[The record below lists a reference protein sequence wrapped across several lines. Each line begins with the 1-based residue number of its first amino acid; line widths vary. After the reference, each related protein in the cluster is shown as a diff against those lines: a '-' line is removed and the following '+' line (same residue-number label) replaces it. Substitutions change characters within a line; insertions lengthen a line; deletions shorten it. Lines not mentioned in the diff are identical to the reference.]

1 MIPNTPSRAD
11 TLADAAI
18 DVIADEGLR
27 GLTHRAVEQRAGLP
41 AGSTSYYFK
50 TRSAL
55 VRGVLARLLEL
66 DNQEFQTF
74 GLIGLPPTRA
84 ALVETTTKLL
94 KHLSTT
100 ARNRQIARFQLY
112 LDGDPDEERQAMLDA
127 ATKAILASSVAMLRA
142 FGSSNPRRDGKL
154 MQALLDGLLY
164 DQVARHQTSTAE
176 LRRRVKLVLD
186 AVLPPPK
193 AADNPG

>member
-1 MIPNTPSRAD
+1 MIPEKPSRAD

-18 DVIADEGLR
+18 DVLADEGLR

-41 AGSTSYYFK
+41 NGSTTYYFK

-66 DNQEFQTF
+66 DRQEFQTF
-74 GLIGLPPTRA
+74 GLAGLPPSRA
-84 ALVETTTKLL
+84 TLVDAATKLL
-94 KHLSTT
+94 RHLSTT

-112 LDGDPDEERQAMLDA
+112 LDGDPDDERKAMLDA
-127 ATKAILASSVAMLRA
+127 ATQAIEASSIAMLKLL
-142 FGSSNPRRDGKL
+142 GSKNARRDGKL
-154 MQALLDGLLY
+154 LQALLDGLLY
-164 DQVARHQTSTAE
+164 DQVARQQTSTAE

-186 AVLPPPK
+186 AVVPPPK
-193 AADNPG
+193 TADNPG

>member
-1 MIPNTPSRAD
+1 MIQDKPSRAD
-11 TLADAAI
+11 ILADAAI
-18 DVIADEGLR
+18 DVLADEGLR

-41 AGSTSYYFK
+41 NGSTSYYFK

-66 DNQEFQTF
+66 DRQEFQTF
-74 GLIGLPPTRA
+74 GLIGLPGSRADFVDATTR
-84 ALVETTTKLL
+84 LL

-127 ATKAILASSVAMLRA
+127 ATKAIEASSVAMLKA
-142 FGSSNPRRDGKL
+142 LGSRNPRRDGKL
-154 MQALLDGLLY
+154 LQALLDGLLY

-176 LRRRVKLVLD
+176 LRRRVEVVLD
-186 AVLPPPK
+186 VVLPPRK
-193 AADNPG
+193 TDGNPG